1 MKKGKVATRNYSRGV
16 VFVEFTE
23 HQHTLVALRVRN
35 NYPGKVLSS
44 AMFDSRKLLRK
55 KKIIFFKICFFFFL
69 RRDSTLKMHFFCD
82 CVLVNSFDLGY
93 PEECTHGQYLL
104 DKLC

>member
-23 HQHTLVALRVRN
+23 HQHALVALRVRN

-55 KKIIFFKICFFFFL
+55 KKIIFYKICFFFFFEKGFNTE
-69 RRDSTLKMHFFCD
+69 DAFF
-82 CVLVNSFDLGY
+82 L
-93 PEECTHGQYLL
+93 
-104 DKLC
+104 

>member
-1 MKKGKVATRNYSRGV
+1 M
-16 VFVEFTE
+16 FVEFTE

-55 KKIIFFKICFFFFL
+55 KKIIFFKICFFFFEKGFNTE
-69 RRDSTLKMHFFCD
+69 DAFFCD
-82 CVLVNSFDLGY
+82 CVLVNSFVLGF
-93 PEECTHGQYLL
+93 PEECTHGQHLL